1 MSRILAWEKIS
12 FYYASVDDV
21 KTFKKRRN
29 NLCMF
34 FSSHHF
40 CLCTLARDW
49 IDVERIFLLQGFSC
63 CWGLAFCTE
72 KAFSDHLFGNIFYIH
87 AGALQIEQSEESDQG
102 KYECVATNS
111 AGTRYSAPANLYVR
125 GRNDVTVASRVHSG
139 SGGIEISTG
148 SVWLCQD
155 LISWCANNDNSWSI
169 LVGRELNILNTWLK
183 KSGPLLSK
191 IYPEAWSL

>member
-1 MSRILAWEKIS
+1 MHLSKRLNRRWADLPFAGLFMLLRFSFLHWESFLWPSLWQYILYPCRSPSDRTERRIWP
-12 FYYASVDDV
+12 
-21 KTFKKRRN
+21 R
-29 NLCMF
+29 
-34 FSSHHF
+34 
-40 CLCTLARDW
+40 
-49 IDVERIFLLQGFSC
+49 
-63 CWGLAFCTE
+63 
-72 KAFSDHLFGNIFYIH
+72 
-87 AGALQIEQSEESDQG
+87 

>member
-1 MSRILAWEKIS
+1 MSRILAWEKIR

-21 KTFKKRRN
+21 KNLKKEIISV
-29 NLCMF
+29 C
-34 FSSHHF
+34 FSHRIISV
-40 CLCTLARDW
+40 CAPQQEIESTLSGSSFAGLF
-49 IDVERIFLLQGFSC
+49 ILLR
-63 CWGLAFCTE
+63 GLAFCTE

-139 SGGIEISTG
+139 SGNLDIHRVCVIMSAFNQ
-148 SVWLCQD
+148 LMC
-155 LISWCANNDNSWSI
+155 
-169 LVGRELNILNTWLK
+169 
-183 KSGPLLSK
+183 
-191 IYPEAWSL
+191 